1 MDKHRID
8 NISSTET
15 ILQQEEEVGTPCVIY
30 DGAMYFSEGVASEL
44 RISCMVFRTLC
55 AGNVRIHKEYPRLIE
70 DCHIPL
76 QESKSFELVSGLHPF
91 RFKDLSIYKM
101 KSIGSIASVD
111 EKDLIEMAWGLA
123 NREQRFLW
131 EIRPSSVQGSEWT
144 DFLPK
149 GFIERVGGRGLIIK
163 WAPQK
168 EVLSHEST
176 GGFWS
181 HCR

>member
-76 QESKSFELVSGLHPF
+76 Q
-91 RFKDLSIYKM
+91 
-101 KSIGSIASVD
+101 ASVD